1 MSTQLPHATF
11 GRRILRSLRRDANL
25 PLSEKLRKGIHYG
38 CSAVLAPHRLR
49 ACDRIGPCARTV
61 GRPVV
66 DNLGTITIGRGFI
79 VTSSYVPTRLRT
91 ALDASLALGDD
102 VIANYGVTLS
112 AQRRIAIGDRVR
124 FGQFVSIADH
134 DGELGTDE
142 SPQEIVIGNDVWLA
156 TRVTVR
162 KGAVIGDGTVVMA
175 GSVVAGE
182 LPPGVIAGGV
192 PARVIRRRPGHVVR
206 NVEAKM
212 PPRSDVATIAPLAR
226 GLLAADFSI
235 QELAAHLRR
244 GDALGTS
251 IEAEVAPFDQ
261 VVQTLLSPSHDAH
274 DRHDFVLVW
283 TRAESFPSV
292 RALLVGE
299 SVAFET
305 LEAEVD
311 VFAERLRH
319 ASTKYRHVF
328 VPSWVMPPGHRG
340 FGMRDLASGGVSHAL
355 MRMNLRLVSALANVP
370 NVHVLDTSKWL
381 DSAERAGLES
391 KLWYL
396 AKIPFSSDVLQ
407 HAALDVKAAIR
418 GVRGGAK
425 KLVIVDL
432 DDTLWG
438 GIVGDVGF
446 EQLRLGGHDP
456 IGEAFV
462 DFQHELKALA
472 RRGIALA
479 IVSKNEEPVALEAI
493 ARHPEMVLAQN
504 DFVAHRINWR
514 DKAANVAEIAK
525 ELNLGLESVV
535 FIDDNPAER
544 ARVRD
549 ALPEVFVPDW
559 PDDPLLSAT
568 TLRALRCFDAPSVSA
583 EDRVRTEQYAAERRR
598 TEEKEGVGSL
608 DAWLEGLGMEVTF
621 APLDETSL
629 ARATQLLN
637 KTNQMNL
644 RTRRLGEAELAAW
657 ASVPHHAFWTVTV
670 RDKFGDAGLTG
681 LLGLSFEGERAL
693 VEDFV
698 LSCRVMGRRVEETM
712 VWAAGRLAKRGG
724 ARELVAT
731 LLPTEKNRPCLAF
744 WKSTG
749 LAYDDGDHSFRGSP
763 ANDDSLPRCVRVSGL
778 DTERKEGR
786 HVA

>member
-25 PLSEKLRKGIHYG
+25 PLSEKLRKGVRYG

-79 VTSSYVPTRLRT
+79 VTSSFVPSRLRT
-91 ALDASLALGDD
+91 ALGACLALGDD

-112 AQRRIAIGDRVR
+112 AQYRVTIGDRVR

-134 DGELGTDE
+134 DGELGSDDA
-142 SPQEIVIGNDVWLA
+142 PQSVVIGDDVWLA
-156 TRVTVR
+156 TRVTVK
-162 KGAVIGDGTVVMA
+162 KGAIIGDGTVVMA
-175 GSVVAGE
+175 GSVVVGE

-192 PARVIRRRPGHVVR
+192 PARVIRHRPGHAIQ
-206 NVEAKM
+206 NVEGKAAGTA
-212 PPRSDVATIAPLAR
+212 DVATTEPLAR
-226 GLLAADFSI
+226 GLLVADFSI

-244 GDALGTS
+244 VDALGTS
-251 IEAEVAPFDQ
+251 IEADVAPFDQ
-261 VVQTLLSPSHDAH
+261 VVQTLLSAPHDGH
-274 DRHDFVLVW
+274 DGHDFVLVW
-283 TRAESFPSV
+283 TRAESFPSF
-292 RALLVGE
+292 RALLAGE
-299 SVAFET
+299 DVSSERVT
-305 LEAEVD
+305 AEVEL
-311 VFAERLRH
+311 FAERLRH
-319 ASTKYRHVF
+319 ASKGHRLVL
-328 VPSWVMPPGHRG
+328 VPSWVMAPGHRG
-340 FGMRDLASGGVSHAL
+340 FGMRDLAPGGASHAL
-355 MRMNLRLVSALANVP
+355 LQMNLRLVSSLSDAP
-370 NVHVLDTSKWL
+370 NVHVLDTAKWM
-381 DSAERAGLES
+381 DSAERSGFEP

-396 AKIPFSSDVLQ
+396 AKLPFSSDVLHQ
-407 HAALDVKAAIR
+407 AALDVKAAIR
-418 GVRGGAK
+418 GIRGAAK
-425 KLVIVDL
+425 KLVVVDL

-456 IGEAFV
+456 VGEAFV
-462 DFQHELKALA
+462 DFQRELKALS
-472 RRGIALA
+472 RRGVALA
-479 IVSKNEEPVALEAI
+479 IASKNEESVALEAI
-493 ARHPEMVLAQN
+493 ARHPEMILGID
-504 DFVAHRINWR
+504 DFVAHRIDWR
-514 DKAANVAEIAK
+514 DKAANVAAIAK

-535 FIDDNPAER
+535 FIDDNPVER
-544 ARVRD
+544 ARVHE

-559 PDDPLLSAT
+559 PDDPLLSAAA
-568 TLRALRCFDAPSVSA
+568 LRALRCFDAPSLSD
-583 EDRVRTEQYAAERRR
+583 EDRARTEQYAAERRR
-598 TEEKEGVGSL
+598 TEEREGVGSL
-608 DAWLEGLGMEVTF
+608 EAWLEDLDMTVTF

-629 ARATQLLN
+629 TRATQLLN
-637 KTNQMNL
+637 KSNQMNL

-657 ASVPHHAFWTVTV
+657 ASAPDHALWTVNV
-670 RDKFGDAGLTG
+670 ADKFGDAGLTG
-681 LLGLSFEGERAL
+681 LLGLSFDGDRVV

-712 VWAAGRLAKRGG
+712 LSAAMTLGKRTR

-744 WKSTG
+744 LRSTG
-749 LAYDDGDHSFRGSP
+749 GACDEENLVFRWSLAADHSM
-763 ANDDSLPRCVRVSGL
+763 PRCVRVSGL